1 VKVVLGIG
9 NPGRKYT
16 ATRHNVGF
24 RVVDRVAASL
34 GTDVRKRRLKGLLGE
49 GSSRGERL
57 LLVKPQTFVN
67 LSGECA
73 RAVIDYYGAGID
85 SLLVVTD
92 DVNLPL
98 GRLRCRRGGSS
109 GGHNGLDSIIQHLG
123 TKDFAR
129 LRMGVGRPACAAEA
143 ASSRRRPE
151 TGPEDELVGHVLGR
165 FSEEE
170 RHVADEAEA
179 RAAEAVLVWAE
190 SGVEECQN
198 RFNRPEDPAGPQ
210 GAAGGPPDGEKEKP

>member
-9 NPGRKYT
+9 NPGREYA

-24 RVVDRVAASL
+24 RVVDRV
-34 GTDVRKRRLKGLLGE
+34 GTAIGVEVKKRKLKGLVG
-49 GSSRGERL
+49 GGQAGGERM
-57 LLVKPQTFVN
+57 LLVKPQTYVN

-73 RAVIDYYGAGID
+73 RALIDYYDAGVD

-109 GGHNGLDSIIQHLG
+109 GGHNGLDSMIQHLG

-129 LRMGVGRPACAAEA
+129 LRVGVGRP
-143 ASSRRRPE
+143 RR
-151 TGPEDELVGHVLGR
+151 GPEENGEDEGGELAGHVLGR
-165 FSEEE
+165 FSEGE
-170 RHVADEAEA
+170 RDLAERAEA
-179 RAAEAVLVWAE
+179 RAAEAVLVWAA

-198 RFNRPEDPAGPQ
+198 RFNRPEDEAGPR
-210 GAAGGPPDGEKEKP
+210 GVADEPPEGEKEKP

>member
-1 VKVVLGIG
+1 MKVVLGIG
-9 NPGRKYT
+9 NPGREY
-16 ATRHNVGF
+16 AVTRHNIGF
-24 RVVDRVAASL
+24 RVIDRVAASI
-34 GTDVRKRRLKGLLGE
+34 GVEVRKRKLKGLLGE
-49 GSSRGERL
+49 GSSGGERL

-73 RAVIDYYGAGID
+73 RAVIDYFGAGID

-98 GRLRCRRGGSS
+98 ERLRCRRGGSS
-109 GGHNGLDSIIQHLG
+109 GGHNGLDSVIQHLG

-129 LRMGVGRPACAAEA
+129 LRVGVGRPGAGAED
-143 ASSRRRPE
+143 
-151 TGPEDELVGHVLGR
+151 GELVGHVLGR

-170 RHVADEAEA
+170 RAVADRAEA

-198 RFNRPEDPAGPQ
+198 RFNRSEDPTGQQ
-210 GAAGGPPDGEKEKP
+210 GAAGGPPECEKEKP

>member
-1 VKVVLGIG
+1 MKVVLGIG

-24 RVVDRVAASL
+24 RVVDRLAASL

-49 GSSRGERL
+49 GSSGGERL

-109 GGHNGLDSIIQHLG
+109 GGHNGLDSVIQHLG

-129 LRMGVGRPACAAEA
+129 LRVGVGRPE
-143 ASSRRRPE
+143 R
-151 TGPEDELVGHVLGR
+151 GPEDELVGHVLGR
-165 FSEEE
+165 FSEDE

-198 RFNRPEDPAGPQ
+198 RFNRPEDPAGSQ

>member
-9 NPGRKYT
+9 NPGRRYT
-16 ATRHNVGF
+16 PTRHNVGF
-24 RVVDRVAASL
+24 RVVDRVAAIL

-49 GSSRGERL
+49 GSSGGGRL

-98 GRLRCRRGGSS
+98 GMLRCRRGGSS

-123 TKDFAR
+123 TKEFAR
-129 LRMGVGRPACAAEA
+129 LRMGVGRPETG
-143 ASSRRRPE
+143 PE
-151 TGPEDELVGHVLGR
+151 TGPEDGPEDELVGHVLGR
-165 FSEEE
+165 FSREE
-170 RHVADEAEA
+170 RDLADEAEA

-190 SGVEECQN
+190 HGVEECQN
-198 RFNRPEDPAGPQ
+198 RFNRS
-210 GAAGGPPDGEKEKP
+210 